1 MLSLALA
8 VASFV
13 LYGLA
18 TAELVRALRQGESQ
32 RNRLGVS
39 LGALAMLAHL
49 YLVMGA
55 ILTPSGLD
63 LGFFN
68 ALSLAACVMALLIVV
83 LTLVQPV
90 ENLGIALFPL
100 AALALLGQVGLSQAN
115 GGATLADTS
124 PGLDLHVLVSVSA
137 HAVLGLA
144 ALQGLVLGLQ
154 HRLLHDHR
162 PMPAL
167 RGLPALS
174 VMEKLLFHMIAIGF
188 ALLTVALASGLIY
201 LEDMFAQHLV
211 HKTVLTIAAW
221 VVFGVLL
228 GGHYIAGWRGPT
240 AVKLTVGA
248 FVLLVLGYFGS
259 KLVLELILSRPQ

>member
-8 VASFV
+8 VASIV
-13 LYGLA
+13 VYGLA
-18 TAELVRALRQGESQ
+18 TAELVRALWQGESK
-32 RNRLGVS
+32 RNRLGVA
-39 LGALAMLAHL
+39 LGALAMVAHL

-55 ILTPSGLD
+55 ILMPTGLA

-68 ALSLAACVMALLIVV
+68 ALSLAAAVMALLIVL
-83 LTLVQPV
+83 LTLAQPV

-100 AALALLGQVGLSQAN
+100 AAVALLGQVGVGQPDA
-115 GGATLADTS
+115 GATLTDTS
-124 PGLDLHVLVSVSA
+124 PGLNLHVLVSMSS

-154 HRLLHDHR
+154 HRLLHDRR
-162 PMPAL
+162 PMRAL
-167 RGLPALS
+167 RGLPPLS

-188 ALLTVALASGLIY
+188 VLLTVALASGLIY

-211 HKTVLTIAAW
+211 HKTVLTMAAW
-221 VVFGVLL
+221 VVFGILL

-259 KLVLELILSRPQ
+259 KLVLELILDRAQ